1 MFKNAIRT
9 GAYAAAFVSLTA
21 LTACD
26 RHPHDGG
33 HPLLGKV
40 EILDRAQT
48 GRPVV
53 ATWTHTGGWEGAL
66 PEISLSA
73 TQPRISLG
81 ARMYSQD
88 GTERPFDTG
97 EYSVRYYVPS
107 SAPQGV
113 LNTNEALGLFH
124 GDHVHLYGQSAGTTQ
139 VRFVLWHVN
148 HDDGE
153 TGSIAVHV
161 VE

>member
-1 MFKNAIRT
+1 MFKKAFKA
-9 GAYAAAFVSLTA
+9 GVLAASFVSLTA

-26 RHPHDGG
+26 RHPTDGG

-40 EILDRAQT
+40 EILDRSQT
-48 GRPVV
+48 GRPVI
-53 ATWTHTGGWEGAL
+53 ATWTHDGGWEGSI
-66 PEISLSA
+66 PQISLSA
-73 TQPRISLG
+73 DPPRISLG
-81 ARMYSQD
+81 ARMYSRD

-107 SAPQGV
+107 NAPQGI
-113 LNTNEALGLFH
+113 LNMNQALGLFH
-124 GDHVHLYGQSAGTTQ
+124 GDHVHLYGQSPGETQ
-139 VRFVLWHVN
+139 VRFVLWHIN

-153 TGSIAVHV
+153 TGSIPVQV